1 MVAQAN
7 ILVETWFIL
16 PKIGND
22 TKNPVSARCDFDD
35 KAAFFTV
42 SAGGNEVLLPNN
54 PVDCHPCVPDSQS
67 FCRALLLARP
77 KYTNLVEQSIDFRF

>member
-7 ILVETWFIL
+7 ILGEGWFIV

-22 TKNPVSARCDFDD
+22 TKKPISVRCDFDD

-42 SAGGNEVLLPNN
+42 FAGVTEVLL
-54 PVDCHPCVPDSQS
+54 
-67 FCRALLLARP
+67 
-77 KYTNLVEQSIDFRF
+77 